1 MIRLSRRALLIS
13 GAAGAVVAGTGLA
26 GIGVAQAST
35 TESMIRAVIR
45 DRFPDIRMSDEDF
58 NRFTADYLTY
68 TTVEGRRWLVRLAG
82 WMPGLGTDDTLR
94 ASLPA
99 AVQRRLVAAE
109 DDIMHVFLMSTDFFL
124 RQPEDGPTVSYLAY
138 GDPLVSP
145 CSNPLASFDA

>member
-13 GAAGAVVAGTGLA
+13 GAAGAVVVGTGVA
-26 GIGVAQAST
+26 GISDTQTST
-35 TESMIRAVIR
+35 AESMIRAVIR

-58 NRFTADYLTY
+58 SRFTADYLTY
-68 TTVEGRRWLVRLAG
+68 TTRKERRWLVRLAG
-82 WMPGLGTDDTLR
+82 WLPGLGTDDTLR

-124 RQPEDGPTVSYLAY
+124 RQTEDGPTVSYLAY
-138 GDPLVSP
+138 GDPLVNP
-145 CSNPLASFDA
+145 CTNPLASFDA